1 MAASTRQVSGS
12 AETYFAKKLASN
24 EKTVRDKAV
33 KKLRTWISTRRS
45 VSSGLTESDMLKLW
59 KGLFYCMWMSD
70 KPKVQEE
77 LAETIAQLL
86 HSFQITAA
94 AVDYLDGFYKT
105 ICREWHGIDRLR
117 LDKFYL

>member
-1 MAASTRQVSGS
+1 
-12 AETYFAKKLASN
+12 
-24 EKTVRDKAV
+24 
-33 KKLRTWISTRRS
+33 
-45 VSSGLTESDMLKLW
+45 
-59 KGLFYCMWMSD
+59 MSD

-117 LDKFYL
+117 LDKFYLLIRKFVYQGIVFLKNHGWKN